1 MHCAT
6 FQEGNVRRAA
16 WQHDRRRFYDENAGS
31 RLEKSQGGYS
41 VVQDK
46 NCSCRCS
53 SNSKSQ
59 KKKNPVGLA
68 CTLAYF
74 IHDCYVAVLRTVR
87 RLSLLAFFEI
97 M

>member
-16 WQHDRRRFYDENAGS
+16 WQHDRRRFYDENADS

-59 KKKNPVGLA
+59 KKKNSRFGV
-68 CTLAYF
+68 YISIF
-74 IHDCYVAVLRTVR
+74 Y
-87 RLSLLAFFEI
+87 S
-97 M
+97 